1 MTTLL
6 LVAVMLT
13 GQPAPPSAE
22 PESVEAA
29 EAREAIELA
38 QEEVAKY
45 ALYQG
50 EDTEVK
56 LQLRQEPILRW
67 TNHLRRRFYG
77 DVFIWTHHGRPEA
90 VATITN
96 SYGEYHAMET
106 EAHSLSL
113 AKFTAT
119 REDQPMWNP
128 SRAGIELSLVPDAPA
143 VADVPAQRLQQMRGI
158 ARQFS
163 AISSPGRQQLRLR
176 FLPQPIYRYP
186 SMSPEVTDG
195 AMFVFANGTDPEIFL
210 LLESRPA
217 GAATRWQYALARF
230 NSHVAL
236 QVFYNRQEVWTVPS
250 LRGGEMKD
258 LNSTY
263 FAFQRRISEPRGQK
277 VN

>member
-13 GQPAPPSAE
+13 GQPVPPSAE

-50 EDTEVK
+50 EDREVK

-106 EAHSLSL
+106 EVHSLSL

-128 SRAGIELSLVPDAPA
+128 SRAGIELSRVPDAPA
-143 VADVPAQRLQQMRGI
+143 VAEVPAQRLQQMRGI

-163 AISSPGRQQLRLR
+163 ADSSSSPQQLQLRL
-176 FLPQPIYRYP
+176 LPHPVYRYESTVP
-186 SMSPEVTDG
+186 DLIDG

-210 LLESRPA
+210 LLEARPA
-217 GAATRWQYALARF
+217 GATTRWQYALARF
-230 NSHVAL
+230 NSHVAF
-236 QVFYNRQEVWTVPS
+236 QVFYNRQQVWTVPS

-263 FAFQRRISEPRGQK
+263 FAFQRRISAP
-277 VN
+277 